1 MDEDWVGIEW
11 EFHAFSGI
19 KGTMYT
25 PAEMVECMG
34 RVWALERNMF
44 RYCLCPQQRFSL
56 ANMNEYRREW
66 DYRMEESARLR
77 QSLRQEAQRRPK
89 QRSSEIPR
97 DSNESLE
104 LAINMIRNENN
115 QMQIRLNRCL
125 NSREVELRG
134 IEHLRQYWTDGD
146 LSDE

>member
-1 MDEDWVGIEW
+1 
-11 EFHAFSGI
+11 
-19 KGTMYT
+19 
-25 PAEMVECMG
+25 MG
-34 RVWALERNMF
+34 
-44 RYCLCPQQRFSL
+44 
-56 ANMNEYRREW
+56 
-66 DYRMEESARLR
+66 MEEFARLR

-89 QRSSEIPR
+89 QRSLEIPR
-97 DSNESLE
+97 DNNESLE

-134 IEHLRQYWTDGD
+134 IEHLRQYWTDDD